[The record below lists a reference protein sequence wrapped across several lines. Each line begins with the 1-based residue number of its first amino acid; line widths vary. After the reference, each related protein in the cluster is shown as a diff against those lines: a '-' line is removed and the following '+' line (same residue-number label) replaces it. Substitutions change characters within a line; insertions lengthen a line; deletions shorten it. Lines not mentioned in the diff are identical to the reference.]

1 MSHFT
6 SSQLR
11 TAGAKIPESVTTLI
25 VGAGMSSLYSAWRIL
40 DKDPNAD
47 VIIIEQSNRTGGRLD
62 SDLIKFK
69 DGQVVK
75 EEEGGMRFTF
85 DSMDNLMALF
95 MILDIDDQ
103 IVPFPMNTGG
113 NNRLC
118 FRGKSFNNNISAQN
132 NFAIWKELYNLAPSE
147 QNINPTSIIDT
158 VFNRILAANPHF
170 TERPKVRTP
179 EFWQKFR
186 LECKWNGVPLIDW
199 TLWNLYTEM
208 GYSKECINLLY
219 GLAGFNGTFLST
231 MNAGEAYQLLEDFPA
246 DPDFKTLKEGF
257 STLPNALV
265 KKIEGDGKGRIFLN
279 TMVASIDEYDGK
291 TYTISYRH
299 QTGENSIEE
308 GKIKAERIIL
318 GIPRLPLEK
327 LFNRSNAL
335 NKLPLQEA
343 EQLWDALQTTTNQP
357 LLKINLYFENAWWG
371 NNLTGQPSVGY
382 GPNFSDLPTGAVYP
396 FYAIDEPTIAALEYE
411 KFMQQAKEP
420 IPAHLHSKLE
430 DITNSK
436 FNKPAALTIYCDYL
450 NINFWKALQ
459 NNGPLFTSPMQEEQN
474 QQKPQKVYAASQAV
488 VDAAIGFFKQLFGTN
503 YIPKPVLTS
512 ARIWEGSSLFNLK
525 PSEQFDYGVHQWGL
539 HADDKQVMA
548 YLAEPMKNLHICG
561 EAYSDYQGWVEGALR
576 SADLVLKKAF
586 DLKPIAEVYTEA
598 HGQTPSEAVTES
610 YAGYASALIRE
621 YIDPTFELPGE
632 TEQLIAAESRKESPL
647 FGINLT
653 YFDQPAT
660 TIEEPETSA
669 V

>member
-6 SSQLR
+6 SLQLKS
-11 TAGAKIPESVTTLI
+11 AGATIPAYVSTLI
-25 VGAGMSSLYSAWRIL
+25 VGAGMSGLYSAWRIL
-40 DKDPNAD
+40 DNDPQAD
-47 VIIIEQSNRTGGRLD
+47 LVILEQSGRTGGRLD
-62 SDLIKFK
+62 SDLIEFS
-69 DGQVVK
+69 DGETVK

-95 MILDIDDQ
+95 MILDIDGD
-103 IVPFPMNTGG
+103 IVPFPMSTGG

-118 FRGKSFNNNISAQN
+118 FRGASFNNTISAEN
-132 NFAIWKELYNLAPSE
+132 NYAIWKELYNLAPSE
-147 QNINPTSIIDT
+147 QGINPTSIIDT
-158 VFNRILAANPHF
+158 VFNRILAANPQF
-170 TERPKVRTP
+170 TDRPKVRTP

-186 LECKWNGVPLIDW
+186 LECKWNGVGLINW

-208 GYSKECINLLY
+208 GYSKECINMLY

-265 KKIEGDGKGRIFLN
+265 KQIEKDGKGRIFLD
-279 TMVASIDEYDGK
+279 TMVASIDEYAQDG
-291 TYTISYRH
+291 YVVSYRY
-299 QTGENSIEE
+299 QTSDNTLEE
-308 GKIKAERIIL
+308 GRIKAGRVIL

-335 NKLPLQEA
+335 NKLPLKDA
-343 EQLWDALQTTTNQP
+343 EYLWDTLQTTTNQA
-357 LLKINLYFENAWWG
+357 LLKINLYFDHAWWG
-371 NNLTGQPSVGY
+371 TNLTGQPSVGY

-396 FYAIDEPTIAALEYE
+396 FYAIDEPTIASLEYE
-411 KFMQQAKEP
+411 KFMQQAKKP
-420 IPAHLHSKLE
+420 IPEHLRSKLE
-430 DITNSK
+430 NIANSK

-459 NNGPLFTSPMQEEQN
+459 NNGAMFTSPMQEEFN
-474 QQKPQKVYAASQAV
+474 QQVPQKVFAASEAV
-488 VDAAIGFFKQLFGTN
+488 VEAAIGFFKQLFNTN
-503 YIPKPVLTS
+503 YIPTPVLTS

-539 HADDKQVMA
+539 NADDKTVMA
-548 YLAEPMKNLHICG
+548 YLAEPMPNLHICG

-576 SADLVLKKAF
+576 SANLVLEKAF
-586 DLKPIAEVYTEA
+586 GLKPVNEVYQQE
-598 HGQTPSEAVTES
+598 HGQTPTEAVTLS
-610 YAGYASALIRE
+610 YANYAGALIKE
-621 YIDPTFELPGE
+621 YIDPDFNLPADTG
-632 TEQLIAAESRKESPL
+632 QLVAAESKKESPL

-653 YFDQPAT
+653 YFDQP
-660 TIEEPETSA
+660 E
-669 V
+669 